1 MISRLL
7 TIVVRPAC
15 CLALGL
21 LKNCGSC
28 LGWACGKTIRRGWE
42 ELRAR
47 SLIVAGTG
55 SKANLVRLLVIG
67 ESTDR
72 GFSFSL

>member
-28 LGWACGKTIRRGWE
+28 LGACGKAIRRGWE

-55 SKANLVRLLVIG
+55 SKVNLVRLLVIG
-67 ESTDR
+67 ESTER